1 MKKLMAL
8 ALASLMV
15 LAGCS
20 SAPAANGGNDASPVP
35 EAAST
40 EADVLIVGAGG
51 AGMTAA
57 IEAANAG
64 KSVIVIE
71 KAAMTGGNTTRS
83 TGGMNAANTP
93 EQKAMTFDMEKEA
106 GGVEKTLK
114 AAKESYPKLAEL
126 TATVEQQWED
136 FKANPEG
143 YFDTEELFMLD
154 TLVGGKNL
162 NDPELV
168 KVMTT
173 EAKNGIEWLKT
184 IEADLS
190 QVGSFGGAS
199 VKRIHKPVN
208 AEGKTVAVGSYLV
221 PILTKT
227 CEDKGVQFV
236 METAATELVVTDG
249 KVTGVKAG
257 ETTYTGKAV
266 ILATGGFA
274 ANTEMVLQYKPDYE
288 GFVCTN
294 AAGITGDGIV
304 MAQAVG
310 AATVDM
316 EQIQI
321 HPTVSQETSAL
332 ITEGLRGDG
341 AILVNSEGK
350 RFFDEVGT
358 RDAVS
363 AAEVAQPGGFAW
375 LVVDNKMVTDSAVIQ
390 GYIKQKL
397 TVSGETVEEL
407 AKAMGVE
414 EVAFAE
420 TMEKWNACV
429 EAGKDEEFNRTS
441 FARPLDEGPYYAIKV
456 APGVHHTMG
465 GLKINTN
472 TEVLNEAG
480 NVISGLYAAGEV
492 TGGVHGANRLGGNAV
507 ADIIVFGRIAGQ
519 QAAAYAE

>member
-1 MKKLMAL
+1 MKKLAAL
-8 ALASLMV
+8 TLASLML

-20 SAPAANGGNDASPVP
+20 STPKNDGNEATPTP
-35 EAAST
+35 EAAAT
-40 EADVLIVGAGG
+40 EADVIVVGAGG

-57 IEAANAG
+57 IEAVNAG

-93 EQKAMTFDMEKEA
+93 EQDLIEFAEEA
-106 GGVEKTLK
+106 GVEKML
-114 AAKESYPKLAEL
+114 ASAKENYPDLAEL
-126 TATVEQQWED
+126 TATVEKQYEE
-136 FKANPEG
+136 FKANPTG

-162 NDPELV
+162 NDHALV
-168 KVMTT
+168 EVLAN

-184 IEADLS
+184 IDANLS

-208 AEGKTVAVGSYLV
+208 DEGKTVAVGSYLV
-221 PILTKT
+221 PKLTKAA
-227 CEDKGVQFV
+227 EDKGVQFV

-257 ETTYTGKAV
+257 DTTYTGKSV

-274 ANTEMVLQYKPDYE
+274 ANTEMVLKYKPDYK

-294 AAGITGDGIV
+294 APGMTGDGIA
-304 MAQAVG
+304 MATAIG
-310 AATVDM
+310 ADTVDM

-375 LVVDNKMVTDSAVIQ
+375 LIVDNKMVEASSVIA
-390 GYIKQKL
+390 GYIKQGL
-397 TVSGETVEEL
+397 TVEGADVEAL
-407 AKAMGVE
+407 AAAMGVDGAAL
-414 EVAFAE
+414 VE
-420 TMEKWNACV
+420 TMDKWNACV
-429 EAGKDEEFNRTS
+429 EAGKDEEFGRTS
-441 FARPLDEGPYYAIKV
+441 FANKLDEGPYYAIKV

-472 TEVLNEAG
+472 TEVLDASG
-480 NVISGLYAAGEV
+480 NAIPGLYAAGEV

-519 QAAAYAE
+519 QAAAYAN